1 MRMITIDV
9 YRHAIYNAQLA
20 AQIAT
25 FSKGKRMFLRNRVI
39 ISALITTLVSTAS
52 FAATGSAAKSDLL
65 KTYAEMALAGYRQA
79 TADAVA
85 LQTQIAQFSK
95 NPSTKSLSAAKK
107 AWLVSR
113 DSYGQTE
120 IFRLING
127 PIDAEDGW
135 VAAAYGSP
143 EPQINSWPLD
153 ENMIDYTIDAD
164 GKRTS
169 GNIIDTQGY
178 FTPGGED
185 AKKIDVTTITADVLS
200 QLNEN
205 GGDANVASGYHA
217 IEFLL
222 WGQDQ
227 DYNDFSEDRIT
238 HGALVA
244 GQRPLTDFT
253 SDKFA
258 KRRLAYLV
266 AASSKLANDL
276 KRVTQAWE
284 KSPAKDCNK
293 DATGCYRAAFLG
305 QLKGEES
312 KRNLNTASTI
322 RQIITAMGVFIKSE
336 LANERVAVAVLTPS
350 EEDEHSCFS
359 DNTHRDIA
367 MNYQGFVN
375 LLKGQ
380 YNSKSYGTNFY
391 SQSSKATQNKL
402 DRLIETI
409 NKQVANM
416 NQLAATKWHFDYQI
430 LPGNNAKELK
440 SMKNNMRRLG
450 DVMIDVGKDMDFSL
464 SSSDV
469 TDATETNI

>member
-1 MRMITIDV
+1 
-9 YRHAIYNAQLA
+9 
-20 AQIAT
+20 
-25 FSKGKRMFLRNRVI
+25 MFLRNRLI
-39 ISALITTLVSTAS
+39 ISTLISSLTVAVTFAGTIH
-52 FAATGSAAKSDLL
+52 AATTDILE
-65 KTYAEMALAGYRQA
+65 TYAEMALASYRQA
-79 TADAVA
+79 TTDAAA
-85 LQTQIAQFSK
+85 LQAKIVRLSE
-95 NPSTKSLSAAKK
+95 NPSTKSLAEAKN
-107 AWLVSR
+107 AWLISR
-113 DSYGQTE
+113 ESYGQTE

-127 PIDAEDGW
+127 PIDAEDDW

-143 EPQINSWPLD
+143 EAQINSWPLD

-169 GNIIDTQGY
+169 GNIIDTRGY
-178 FTPGGED
+178 FTPGGEE
-185 AKKIDVTTITADVLS
+185 AKKIDVTTITAEALS

-205 GGDANVASGYHA
+205 GGDANVATGYHA

-227 DYNDFSEDRIT
+227 DYNNFSEDTIT
-238 HGALVA
+238 NGALVA

-266 AASSKLANDL
+266 AASSKLTNDL
-276 KRVTQAWE
+276 QRVTQAWE
-284 KSPAKDCNK
+284 KNTAKDCNK

-305 QLKGEES
+305 QLRGEDA
-312 KRNLNTASTI
+312 KRNLDAESTI

-359 DNTHRDIA
+359 DNTHRDIS

-380 YNSKSYGTNFY
+380 YNGKSYGTNFY
-391 SQSSKATQNKL
+391 SKSSKATQKKL
-402 DRLIETI
+402 DTLIEKI

-416 NQLAATKWHFDYQI
+416 NHLATTKWHFDYQI

-464 SSSDV
+464 TTNDV
-469 TDATETNI
+469 TDAGETKIQHH